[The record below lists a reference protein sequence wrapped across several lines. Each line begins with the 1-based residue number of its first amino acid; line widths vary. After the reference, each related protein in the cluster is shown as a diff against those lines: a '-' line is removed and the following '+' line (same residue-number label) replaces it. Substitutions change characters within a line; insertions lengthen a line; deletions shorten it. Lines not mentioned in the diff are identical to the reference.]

1 MRQWCFINSEGP
13 LLFSTR
19 ETWFFYLSSSIFVM
33 LSIVLSRFFFL
44 CAFGMP
50 PSNWI
55 TLAPR
60 PMRPLTTGSS
70 LQWICISET
79 AELTHLQVKQLRTG
93 HQKKKTLEGYFF
105 SSLYHLV
112 IACTARVLPHVHCLH
127 SKAWPDWG
135 CQFCPWSLLAQRG
148 MVRLSMYTPNKVC
161 SGFFYF
167 IFGCVIEVH
176 VFGLFRVLLRLLC
189 LAPQFLSFWSC
200 PKQNWSSWQNWIFF
214 LLWRTYLDFLLSKKS
229 FIDTFWPV
237 VSPSLAFPTRQCTS
251 HFHTNKK
258 KTKKTLRREKKPES
272 KA

>member
-1 MRQWCFINSEGP
+1 MDM
-13 LLFSTR
+13 
-19 ETWFFYLSSSIFVM
+19 Y
-33 LSIVLSRFFFL
+33 
-44 CAFGMP
+44 FGDSWVNPSPGEAAANWP
-50 PSNWI
+50 P
-55 TLAPR
+55 
-60 PMRPLTTGSS
+60 
-70 LQWICISET
+70 E
-79 AELTHLQVKQLRTG
+79 
-93 HQKKKTLEGYFF
+93 KKTLEGYFF

-258 KTKKTLRREKKPES
+258 KQRRHWEERKSQNPRHKCVSLAIQECLRFLSFTKSQMDLSNWLHYLSGPAWSQNYLSANNHSTVEISPPQN
-272 KA
+272 